1 MCGGAA
7 LAIAA
12 RDDHAST
19 SALIG
24 DVQKSPQGA
33 VAGEPLG
40 KAKGA
45 LARAADAR
53 AAGEFAR
60 AEMLEAL
67 AQEWAETARD
77 LVRVAEVERQ
87 ASELEKEALD
97 LQTSRVRAQALLEET
112 VARRARAEQAL
123 RSFQQDG
130 GAPAVDAGTQTGGE
144 R

>member
-1 MCGGAA
+1 VAGGRAWGLGGPPVQHRWFEKPRRLQRAPAVCVALMCGGAA

-12 RDDHAST
+12 RDDHASA

-77 LVRVAEVERQ
+77 LVRVAEVDRK
-87 ASELEKEALD
+87 S
-97 LQTSRVRAQALLEET
+97 V
-112 VARRARAEQAL
+112 V
-123 RSFQQDG
+123 
-130 GAPAVDAGTQTGGE
+130 
-144 R
+144 